1 MEGKVNNKKEKVNTE
16 RLKERRRRNRKNN
29 TDG

>member
-16 RLKERRRRNRKNN
+16 RLRERRKRNRKNN